1 MTRSAL
7 DPYAV
12 LDVARDASAQEVAR
26 AHRRLA
32 KQSHPDLHPGPAAAA
47 RMRRINRA
55 WRILSDPARRA
66 RYDQAHPRAEAH
78 GHWSAPRPGGGAS
91 RVDGWSV
98 AAAQATAAPYGSTI
112 IRPAYPSTPPGRRPA
127 RLDPEPQGFRDSG
140 WAALLAGAVM
150 LIVALAAFY
159 AGSP

>member
-1 MTRSAL
+1 MTRSAF

-12 LDVARDASAQEVAR
+12 LAVARDASASEVAR

-32 KQSHPDLHPGPAAAA
+32 KQSHPDLHPGPEAAA
-47 RMRRINRA
+47 RMQRINRA

-66 RYDQAHPRAEAH
+66 RYDQAHPPIAVA
-78 GHWSAPRPGGGAS
+78 GHWSASRAGGGAS
-91 RVDGWSV
+91 RTVAWSV
-98 AAAQATAAPYGSTI
+98 TAAQATTASYGNTI
-112 IRPAYPSTPPGRRPA
+112 IRPAYPSGPPGRRPA
-127 RLDPEPQGFRDSG
+127 RLNPEPQGFRDSG

-150 LIVALAAFY
+150 LFVALAAIY

>member
-1 MTRSAL
+1 MTRSAF

-12 LDVARDASAQEVAR
+12 LAVARDASAQEVAR

-32 KQSHPDLHPGPAAAA
+32 KQSHPDLHPGSEAAA

-66 RYDQAHPRAEAH
+66 RYDQAHPPSEVA
-78 GHWSAPRPGGGAS
+78 GHWSAPRAGGAS
-91 RVDGWSV
+91 RTAGWSV
-98 AAAQATAAPYGSTI
+98 AAARATTATYAGTI
-112 IRPAYPSTPPGRRPA
+112 IRPAYPPGPPGRRPA

-150 LIVALAAFY
+150 LIVALAAIY
-159 AGSP
+159 AGSF

>member
-1 MTRSAL
+1 MTRSAF

-12 LDVARDASAQEVAR
+12 LAVARDASAQEVAR

-32 KQSHPDLHPGPAAAA
+32 KQSHPDLHPGSEAAA
-47 RMRRINRA
+47 RMRRINWA

-66 RYDQAHPRAEAH
+66 RYDQAHPPSEVA
-78 GHWSAPRPGGGAS
+78 GHWSAPRAGGAS
-91 RVDGWSV
+91 RTAGWSV
-98 AAAQATAAPYGSTI
+98 AAARATTATYAGTI
-112 IRPAYPSTPPGRRPA
+112 IRPAYPPGPPGRRPA

-150 LIVALAAFY
+150 LIVALAAIY
-159 AGSP
+159 AGSS